1 MGFFKRRKD
10 RAALEK
16 VMEDVRVPGG
26 LEQLSGTSSGMVAE
40 RCEQLMQNARE
51 IDDGKKEYYIVTS
64 YLNDIEI
71 IENLAPDQ
79 AEEIQKAADYV
90 AKLNQS
96 RDQFLNTSKRISD
109 AQFKMLQSQEDQIPD
124 AIKNLRAN
132 EEYQA
137 TVKRDM
143 QYLEGEKQEWE
154 IQNRE
159 NRRLR
164 KRLRRA
170 SFMLLFAAATA
181 AVLMLVLSLGFD
193 YDLQYAWIGIIAA
206 ALFGSAYIVFRLESS
221 RRDIQQAEVNINYA
235 ILLLNKVKI
244 KYVNITNAVD
254 YGRNRFHVRDSR
266 EFEYQWEMYQ
276 NAMREQEKYRK
287 TNEDLNYYYDK
298 LVRLLK
304 KCGLYDSRVWTEQ
317 PQALVD
323 QKEMVEI
330 KHDLLVRRQKLRS
343 KIAFNLDI
351 VKKERAEIIKAL
363 RVNEEARTV
372 QVLEMIRSIDKLS
385 GMEEKA

>member
-16 VMEDVRVPGG
+16 VMEDVQVSG
-26 LEQLSGTSSGMVAE
+26 LEQLSGNSSTNIIMD
-40 RCEQLMQNARE
+40 RCEQIMQNARE

-64 YLNDIEI
+64 YLNDIEL

-90 AKLNQS
+90 AKLNQA

-109 AQFKMLQSQEDQIPD
+109 AQFKMIQSQEEQIPD
-124 AIKNLRAN
+124 AIKNLRMN

-154 IQNRE
+154 ILKKE
-159 NRRLR
+159 KRRLR
-164 KRLRRA
+164 KRLRKA
-170 SFMLLFAAATA
+170 SFMLFFAAATA
-181 AVLMLVLSLGFD
+181 AALVLVLSMGFD
-193 YDLQYAWIGIIAA
+193 YDLQYAWIGVIAA
-206 ALFGSAYIVFRLESS
+206 ALFGSAYIIFRLESS
-221 RRDIQQAEVNINYA
+221 RRDIQQAEININYA

-254 YGRNRFHVRDSR
+254 YGRDRFHVRDSR

-298 LVRLLK
+298 LVKLLK
-304 KCGLYDSRVWTEQ
+304 KCGLYDSRVWIEQ

-343 KIAFNLDI
+343 KIAYNLDI
-351 VKKERAEIIKAL
+351 VKKERSEIINMLKK
-363 RVNEEARTV
+363 NKEARTV

-385 GMEEKA
+385 GMDESA

>member
-16 VMEDVRVPGG
+16 VMEDVQVSGG
-26 LEQLSGTSSGMVAE
+26 LEQLGAGGSHSAAQD

-64 YLNDIEI
+64 YLNDIEL

-90 AKLNQS
+90 AKLNLA

-109 AQFKMLQSQEDQIPD
+109 AQFQMMQRQEDEIPD
-124 AIKNLRAN
+124 AIKNLRTN

-154 IQNRE
+154 ILKKDCARKR
-159 NRRLR
+159 RRLR
-164 KRLRRA
+164 KA

-181 AVLMLVLSLGFD
+181 AALMLVLSTGFD
-193 YDLQYAWIGIIAA
+193 YDMQYAWIGVIAT
-206 ALFGSAYIVFRLESS
+206 ALIGSAYIVLCLENSK
-221 RRDIQQAEVNINYA
+221 RDMQQADVNINYA
-235 ILLLNKVKI
+235 IILLNKVKI

-254 YGRNRFHVRDSR
+254 YGRDRFHVRDSR

-276 NAMREQEKYRK
+276 DAMREQE
-287 TNEDLNYYYDK
+287 
-298 LVRLLK
+298 
-304 KCGLYDSRVWTEQ
+304 
-317 PQALVD
+317 
-323 QKEMVEI
+323 
-330 KHDLLVRRQKLRS
+330 
-343 KIAFNLDI
+343 
-351 VKKERAEIIKAL
+351 
-363 RVNEEARTV
+363 
-372 QVLEMIRSIDKLS
+372 
-385 GMEEKA
+385 

>member
-16 VMEDVRVPGG
+16 VMEDVQVSGG
-26 LEQLSGTSSGMVAE
+26 LEHLTGDDAVSQIMD
-40 RCEQLMQNARE
+40 RCERTMQNARE

-64 YLNDIEI
+64 YLNDIEL
-71 IENLAPDQ
+71 IENLSPDQ

-90 AKLNQS
+90 AKLNQA
-96 RDQFLNTSKRISD
+96 RDQFLNTSKRLSD
-109 AQFKMLQSQEDQIPD
+109 AQFQMMQRQEDTIPD
-124 AIKNLRAN
+124 AIKNLRTN

-154 IQNRE
+154 ILKKE
-159 NRRLR
+159 CRRR
-164 KRLRRA
+164 RRHLRRA

-181 AVLMLVLSLGFD
+181 AVLLLVLSMGFD
-193 YDLQYAWIGIIAA
+193 YDLQYAWTAVIAVA
-206 ALFGSAYIVFRLESS
+206 FFCSAYIVFRLESS

-235 ILLLNKVKI
+235 IILLNKVKI

-254 YGRNRFHVRDSR
+254 YGRERFHVRDSR
-266 EFEYQWEMYQ
+266 EFEYQWDMYQ

-298 LVRLLK
+298 LVGLLK
-304 KCGLYDSRVWTEQ
+304 KCELYDSRVWIEQ

-330 KHDLLVRRQKLRS
+330 KHNLLVRRQKLRAR
-343 KIAFNLDI
+343 IASNLETVKNERREI
-351 VKKERAEIIKAL
+351 VRMIKTNGQQQNIQL
-363 RVNEEARTV
+363 
-372 QVLEMIRSIDKLS
+372 LEMLHSIDKLA
-385 GMEEKA
+385 GFGAA